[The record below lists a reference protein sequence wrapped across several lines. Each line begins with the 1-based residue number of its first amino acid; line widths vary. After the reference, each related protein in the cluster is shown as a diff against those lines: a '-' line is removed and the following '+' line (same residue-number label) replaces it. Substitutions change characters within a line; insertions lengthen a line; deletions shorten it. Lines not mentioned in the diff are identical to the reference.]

1 MDIPRYRI
9 GNDLTVLW
17 AICNNDG
24 TPFDL
29 SGKVVRLFVTNDKG
43 ITEVKPTITSDKDGS
58 ANNVILWNYP
68 GDDQKVL
75 GKHTLTVEIL
85 TSDDK
90 RKIKR
95 DVCDAFTLV
104 SRSESEETGGDA
116 NFMDSG
122 SIYLSTK
129 LDVYRF
135 GNVRVEIGTNG
146 NWFID
151 GYDTGKTALG
161 GGPGLV
167 NIIYKE
173 SDLGGEFQPD
183 SVIDTFNA
191 NAINAIYKAL
201 KAISLKDINNI
212 SLANLAAY
220 DVLTYNGSNWI
231 NLPFKDLINLFRGP
245 SESGSDTPVSGDSYW
260 ILGKDEK
267 LYSNYDIYVRGNA
280 VIEGDTSSG
289 GDGQDTPAAGGSLS
303 NLRDVSLSS
312 LSEGDVLV
320 YDKDNGVWY
329 NVPQS
334 NIVPNLEGYA
344 KQTWVTE
351 NFLKSDTL
359 DAYKEELGKEV
370 KEIADLLNS
379 MWRIKDNKI
388 VTDMD
393 VLLKKNLIVEGD
405 TSSGG
410 EGQDTPTE
418 GTVTGIEVNGT
429 PYKPNTQGVIDLSDA
444 FKAIDVSDQL
454 KDYYTQTQTDLAIST
469 AIEGLNVGQYAKA
482 SDLDAL
488 QAEVD
493 NIESVLGMDEEAE
506 GIINTWNEVKAFLGS
521 IEVDDDL
528 ASILEK
534 MNANIATRA
543 LDSDLDTLAG
553 RVGVNELAIAD
564 NAGNIKKNFDAITAL
579 GKRVTAEETVT
590 NTYASWWAD
599 LKKYIRVEGGNIK
612 IDTNLIV
619 EGDTS
624 SGGSGQDTPASGT
637 VTGIK
642 VGPLSTDILTPNNAG
657 IIDMVSVLSSIDVS
671 DQLTAYAKTEDVN
684 AALLTKQDTISDLAT
699 IRDGASKGATA
710 LQSITKNM
718 VDSVLGSTTAGNAN
732 RFLMSTGSTSVWA
745 AISDYALPKSGNGM
759 LSFDGA
765 GRPVMLN
772 NQGYAAYNTN
782 GQIEEVMWLDTSNL
796 LQLGGTTSQKVNIYG
811 KLTINYQDAIH
822 SGNIGSQSVAEAK
835 RLLSPHSYPSNVIT
849 NTTTAD
855 SLFSESYSF
864 SAMQEDH
871 PLFGYATIWN
881 FSAYLKYGATQLAAH
896 YNALTPRLALRNY
909 NQDRADWSEWREFAF
924 LDDNVASAQALTHS
938 NGTVGAVV
946 ENDGNIVF
954 KHGSTVYQSGGANVA
969 YYGTAQ
975 SGLGS
980 SYDGA
985 LMYAYHDKPL
995 YFYTGG
1001 IRMLINSSGNVTIG
1015 SSDLAGTR
1023 TKLYVDGILYNK
1035 GDVRIPNGVAFQ
1047 SYLANGTLVNLMY
1060 LNASDILTIGTTSSR
1075 NIELIGNV
1083 GIGTNAPKA
1092 RLDVNGSLYAVEY
1105 SSLLNNKR
1113 WIFGAGV
1120 ITGNENHFAFSD
1132 STSYRAH
1139 MIIDS
1144 VNSYVGIGTTSP
1156 AYQLDVN
1163 GDISAM
1169 YSLRIGGCGTTYCGL
1184 YPNSRITSGG
1194 NATKLW
1200 LYSEQGLA
1208 IYGSTIEMISA
1219 VTMASTLSVSGNI
1232 TCSSNLIVSGDTSS
1246 GSDIRFKDIIK
1257 NKTIKIEHIAKAPLF
1272 TFKWNDREDD
1282 TIHLGSS
1289 AQYWEKVCPWLVTGE
1304 DFKSLNYAVGA
1315 MGGVISLA
1323 RHDLQQDKE
1332 IKALK
1337 RKEVNHEERIK
1348 VLERKVKSL
1357 EEENRRL
1364 RYGS

>member
-58 ANNVILWNYP
+58 ANNVILWNYL

-201 KAISLKDINNI
+201 KAISLKDISNI

-260 ILGKDEK
+260 ILGEEDGK

-334 NIVPNLEGYA
+334 KIVPNLEGYA

-359 DAYKEELGKEV
+359 DEYKEELGKEV
-370 KEIADLLNS
+370 KEISELLNS
-379 MWRIKDNKI
+379 MWRIEDNKI

-393 VLLKKNLIVEGD
+393 VLVKKNLIVEGD

-410 EGQDTPTE
+410 EGEDTPAE

-429 PYKPNTQGVIDLSDA
+429 PYEPNTQGVIDLSDA

-454 KDYYTQTQTDLAIST
+454 KDYYTQTQTDSAIST
-469 AIEGLNVGQYAKA
+469 AIANL
-482 SDLDAL
+482 
-488 QAEVD
+488 
-493 NIESVLGMDEEAE
+493 
-506 GIINTWNEVKAFLGS
+506 INGAPT
-521 IEVDDDL
+521 
-528 ASILEK
+528 
-534 MNANIATRA
+534 T
-543 LDSDLDTLAG
+543 LDTLK
-553 RVGVNELAIAD
+553 EIAD
-564 NAGNIKKNFDAITAL
+564 ALAENEDVVDALEEAIGKKADNTTVTAL
-579 GKRVTAEETVT
+579 AERVSTNEGAIDALDKRVTAEEAVT
-590 NTYASWWAD
+590 TTYASWWSD
-599 LKKYIRVEGGNIK
+599 LKKYIKVEGDNVK

-642 VGPLSTDILTPNNAG
+642 VNGKTYEPIAGIVTIPDYPTSLTWSAISGKPSFATVATSGKYSDLSGLPTIPTNNNQLTNGAGYITSAALVGYATQSWVEGKGYLTSVNSEHYPALNDYGSYIGFDFVSSFKSKGQGSGYIEFYDSGWYNFHIGSLVVNGSAYVNGNEVYHTGNFNPANYLPLSGGTIEGNYD
-657 IIDMVSVLSSIDVS
+657 VLKI
-671 DQLTAYAKTEDVN
+671 K
-684 AALLTKQDTISDLAT
+684 
-699 IRDGASKGATA
+699 R
-710 LQSITKNM
+710 
-718 VDSVLGSTTAGNAN
+718 NAN
-732 RFLMSTGSTSVWA
+732 YASLIKFENTSGSMGYLGFSNPNVPAWYSSDVATS
-745 AISDYALPKSGNGM
+745 YTL
-759 LSFDGA
+759 
-765 GRPVMLN
+765 
-772 NQGYAAYNTN
+772 
-782 GQIEEVMWLDTSNL
+782 
-796 LQLGGTTSQKVNIYG
+796 
-811 KLTINYQDAIH
+811 IH
-822 SGNIGSQSVAEAK
+822 SGNIGSYAFVPKSDSLV
-835 RLLSPHSYPSNVIT
+835 SNV
-849 NTTTAD
+849 NAD
-855 SLFSESYSF
+855 NYLSNGVYLNQTGNGSGNSNFPSSYS
-864 SAMQEDH
+864 
-871 PLFGYATIWN
+871 
-881 FSAYLKYGATQLAAH
+881 
-896 YNALTPRLALRNY
+896 
-909 NQDRADWSEWREFAF
+909 AF
-924 LDDNVASAQALTHS
+924 LTFSQSSKYAAQISIGNNAIYMRRKIDTWSHWMRII
-938 NGTVGAVV
+938 A
-946 ENDGNIVF
+946 ENEN
-954 KHGSTVYQSGGANVA
+954 
-969 YYGTAQ
+969 
-975 SGLGS
+975 
-980 SYDGA
+980 
-985 LMYAYHDKPL
+985 
-995 YFYTGG
+995 
-1001 IRMLINSSGNVTIG
+1001 GNV
-1015 SSDLAGTR
+1015 L
-1023 TKLYVDGILYNK
+1023 
-1035 GDVRIPNGVAFQ
+1035 
-1047 SYLANGTLVNLMY
+1047 
-1060 LNASDILTIGTTSSR
+1060 IGTTTDYSSGKLQINGGATLNGYMASGAVSKIADLGEKGLVVATGSDR
-1075 NIELIGNV
+1075 KTWGMALWTEGTSKGYIQQQSFASAATTYSLCLNPFGGNV
-1083 GIGTNAPKA
+1083 GIGNPDPRYA
-1092 RLDVNGSLYAVEY
+1092 LHVNGTTRASAFYSTNIGIECDANGNTSGYGSEINRFGASLYLQPRE
-1105 SSLLNNKR
+1105 
-1113 WIFGAGV
+1113 
-1120 ITGNENHFAFSD
+1120 GNLFLSH
-1132 STSYRAH
+1132 
-1139 MIIDS
+1139 
-1144 VNSYVGIGTTSP
+1144 
-1156 AYQLDVN
+1156 
-1163 GDISAM
+1163 SA
-1169 YSLRIGGCGTTYCGL
+1169 GTTYI
-1184 YPNSRITSGG
+1184 R
-1194 NATKLW
+1194 
-1200 LYSEQGLA
+1200 GLA
-1208 IYGSTIEMISA
+1208 SITGA
-1219 VTMASTLSVSGNI
+1219 VTMSSTLSVSGSTSLSSTTITGGLELFHATPFIDFHFGNSSADYTSRIIEVASGKIRVVGALQVAAATELQSTLSVSGNTTI
-1232 TCSSNLIVSGDTSS
+1232 NGNLVVSGDV
-1246 GSDIRFKDIIK
+1246 
-1257 NKTIKIEHIAKAPLF
+1257 A
-1272 TFKWNDREDD
+1272 
-1282 TIHLGSS
+1282 S
-1289 AQYWEKVCPWLVTGE
+1289 A
-1304 DFKSLNYAVGA
+1304 
-1315 MGGVISLA
+1315 
-1323 RHDLQQDKE
+1323 
-1332 IKALK
+1332 
-1337 RKEVNHEERIK
+1337 
-1348 VLERKVKSL
+1348 
-1357 EEENRRL
+1357 
-1364 RYGS
+1364 